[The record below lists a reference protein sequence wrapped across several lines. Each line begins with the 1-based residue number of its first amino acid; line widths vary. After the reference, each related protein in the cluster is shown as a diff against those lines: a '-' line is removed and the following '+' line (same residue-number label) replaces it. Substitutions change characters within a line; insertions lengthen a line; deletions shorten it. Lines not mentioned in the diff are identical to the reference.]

1 MAFKRIQTQTH
12 QLGERRLEVSYNQ
25 LTTRFKIVSEGETL
39 YSKLLLFW
47 PIHRAKLVIGPT
59 KSPSES
65 SLHELRVCWF
75 LLWSAQLSLSRDLS
89 TPAKL
94 VIPELLE
101 IRRRRSL
108 GRLIYKGVIG
118 SVRLLVNL
126 VS

>member
-12 QLGERRLEVSYNQ
+12 QLGGCKLEVSYNR
-25 LTTRFKIVSEGETL
+25 LTTRFKVVSEGRVL

-47 PIHRAKLVIGPT
+47 PIHRAKLVIGKT
-59 KSPSES
+59 IAPSES
-65 SLHELRVCWF
+65 DQYELKIWWF
-75 LLWSAQLSLSRDLS
+75 LLWSSQLSLSRDLS

-126 VS
+126 AS

>member
-12 QLGERRLEVSYNQ
+12 QLGGRNLEVSYNR
-25 LTTRFKIVSEGETL
+25 LTTRFKVVSEGREL

-47 PIHRAKLVIGPT
+47 PIHRAKLVIGKT
-59 KSPSES
+59 IASSES
-65 SLHELRVCWF
+65 DQYELKIWWF

-126 VS
+126 AS